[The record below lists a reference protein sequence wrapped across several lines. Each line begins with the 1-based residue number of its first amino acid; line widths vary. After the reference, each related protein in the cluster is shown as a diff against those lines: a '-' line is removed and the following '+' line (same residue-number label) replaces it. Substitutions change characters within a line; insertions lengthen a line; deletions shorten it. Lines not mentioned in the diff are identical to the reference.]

1 MNTGKEISLEEL
13 KILQMDI
20 LSAIHKFCEEN
31 GIRYSMACG
40 TLLGA
45 ARHKGYIPWDDDID
59 IYLPRDDY
67 NRLIKSFPNGYE
79 GKYKLECLERDSK
92 WDRPY
97 AKAVDSRTTFLESGT
112 TISLGVNIDIFP
124 IDDVPDSENEWISY
138 NKKRKLLQDIFAL
151 RFVQLSSKR
160 SFGKNCVIVLN
171 RVLTCFLSK
180 RNIAKIID
188 NYSKRHNGKGYSKC
202 FENIQGIFQ
211 KNPFP
216 KKLFESLVEL
226 PFEDRK
232 YKGFSDF
239 DSYLKAGFGDWRKLP
254 PEEKRITH
262 HAFKAYWK

>member
-1 MNTGKEISLEEL
+1 
-13 KILQMDI
+13 MDI
-20 LSAIHKFCEEN
+20 LSAIHKFCEER

-67 NRLIKSFPNGYE
+67 DRLIQTFPDVYE
-79 GKYKLECLERDSK
+79 GKYKLKCLERDNK

-97 AKAVDSRTTFLESGT
+97 GKAIDLRTEYWEYST
-112 TISLGVNIDIFP
+112 TIPLGVNIDIFP
-124 IDDVPDSENEWISY
+124 IDDVPDSDSEWILY
-138 NKKRKLLQDIFAL
+138 NKIRKLLQDIYAL
-151 RFVQLSSKR
+151 RFVRLSSNR
-160 SFGKNCVIVLN
+160 AFGKNCVIVLN
-171 RVLTCFLSK
+171 RVLSCFLSK
-180 RNIAKIID
+180 RRIAKIID
-188 NYSKRHNGKGYSKC
+188 RYSKRYNGKSYSRC

-211 KNPFP
+211 KKPFQ
-216 KKLFESLVEL
+216 KKLFESLIEL

-232 YKGFSDF
+232 YKGFADF
-239 DSYLKAGFGDWRKLP
+239 DSYLTAGFGDWRKLP